1 MATEG
6 KHQLHPTVRAAG
18 WVSLFTD
25 LSSEI
30 IYPLLPLFLVGPL
43 GASVAFVGLIEGLAE
58 SVASLLKLVS
68 GWWSDQLGKRR
79 PLVVFG
85 YGLSGLTRPLMA
97 LVAAPWQ
104 VLAIR
109 LCDRVG
115 KGLRGAPRDA
125 LIADVTA
132 PEQRG
137 RAFGYQRAMDH
148 TGAVLG
154 PLVAFGLLHGCH
166 WRLSTVFAVA
176 AVPSLLA
183 TVAVVGWVRDG
194 EGGIA
199 AKPGRVPL
207 SMAAWRALD
216 RRLVNLV
223 LVIGL
228 FTLGNSSDAFLLL
241 RARDLGVGEAWIPIL
256 WVALHLVKAASSTP
270 AGSLS
275 DRIGRRRVILGGWL
289 VYGLVYLG
297 FGLAQVAWQAWA
309 LFAVYGLYFGLTE
322 GVEKALVADLAG
334 AEHKGT
340 AFSLYTFVIGIAA
353 LPASLMM
360 GALWSA
366 VGPLAA
372 FGLGALLAVL
382 ASVALM
388 VVGR

>member
-1 MATEG
+1 
-6 KHQLHPTVRAAG
+6 
-18 WVSLFTD
+18 
-25 LSSEI
+25 
-30 IYPLLPLFLVGPL
+30 
-43 GASVAFVGLIEGLAE
+43 
-58 SVASLLKLVS
+58 
-68 GWWSDQLGKRR
+68 
-79 PLVVFG
+79 
-85 YGLSGLTRPLMA
+85 
-97 LVAAPWQ
+97 
-104 VLAIR
+104 
-109 LCDRVG
+109 
-115 KGLRGAPRDA
+115 
-125 LIADVTA
+125 
-132 PEQRG
+132 
-137 RAFGYQRAMDH
+137 MDH

-228 FTLGNSSDAFLLL
+228 FTLGNSSAAFLLL